1 VALRP
6 PPSSARTGPPPAEQ
20 ALLAPLS
27 TLAIS
32 ATFTSSLSALQSNST
47 SQLVASDNKGA
58 LLTSLD
64 GSSALYITAGGRLVF
79 ANLATN
85 TTLWSPKL
93 GGSGSAAAAS
103 GTHKLELTA
112 EGEVQLSSAGKVT
125 WRAGTRGKARGP
137 VRLTAS
143 GQDLALQDVASGK
156 TIWLAPVA
164 CSTFGAA
171 QLPAFGQCGAE
182 APYNSTC
189 CPTGFMCSRQSSQ
202 MWSCQPSGAL
212 DSCSGPKA
220 LALAAP
226 CGGQNL
232 CGEDAACSSL
242 CCSEGT
248 FCRRQNAF
256 TWTCAPMASFPGGLV
271 NSAG

>member
-1 VALRP
+1 VSNASNGGSRALSP
-6 PPSSARTGPPPAEQ
+6 LPGTAGALASPGSS
-20 ALLAPLS
+20 
-27 TLAIS
+27 
-32 ATFTSSLSALQSNST
+32 SSLAL
-47 SQLVASDNKGA
+47 
-58 LLTSLD
+58 
-64 GSSALYITAGGRLVF
+64 TAGGRLVF

-103 GTHKLELTA
+103 GPHKLELTA

-143 GQDLALQDVASGK
+143 GQDLALQDVASGR

-164 CSTFGAA
+164 CGAFGAT
-171 QLPAFGQCGAE
+171 QLPALGQCGGEAPNQNGSVRAAVKAAD
-182 APYNSTC
+182 APYNSSC
-189 CPTGFMCSRQSSQ
+189 CPTGFECSRQSSQ

-212 DSCSGPKA
+212 DSCSGLKA